1 MQNNANAA
9 ALAGMNTVVAAKNGV
24 KVSNQQVWE
33 SVQRSAASNR
43 INNAGSD
50 YIYYADYIVNNGG
63 KTYDRVR
70 LADWTGYGAAN
81 VSAGMAPDNIVRMQI
96 TMKHQVPAYFTPVVG
111 WKNFQ
116 VNVEA
121 SACLSGYGLGVL
133 SMGVPQYLVGL
144 NKGLPYHVI
153 YNSTKKLI
161 TPLDSRW
168 GNWNQMQGMYIKFP
182 IQNGTS
188 GLSGTLIPWLSW
200 GGSNGT
206 GDLKAGM
213 TFPGTLRDGFTEATP
228 TDSKLPN
235 TAPLKQLTLGDWVSG
250 DTGLR
255 AALNPELQK
264 LRDERTE
271 FALPIYDIAGSGGQ
285 SAFHIV
291 RMGKFKLDSF
301 DMTGSGAFIQLQYLG
316 DKNYSVTEC
325 ATPPPPPQPVYT
337 LTGQARFTEVYS
349 KPKTTLVPTSY
360 DIVIVM
366 DLSGSM
372 NYDWNDQPTSGGAA
386 ARMTDARK
394 AIASIVRGYNVED
407 DPDARM
413 ALVTFNKKSA
423 TLVEKLA
430 TSGCPKPSSG
440 DDDDDRRRQ
449 RKADRKCT
457 DDREMDQRFRKRRQH
472 LSPQERHPVRWP
484 SRLCAIC

>member
-96 TMKHQVPAYFTPVVG
+96 TMKHRVPAYFTPVVG

-144 NKGLPYHVI
+144 NNGLPYHVI
-153 YNSTKKLI
+153 YDSTKKLVA
-161 TPLDSRW
+161 PLDSRW
-168 GNWNQMQGMYIKFP
+168 GNWNQMQNMYIKFP
-182 IQNGTS
+182 VQNGTS

-200 GGSNGT
+200 DGSNGT

-213 TFPGTLRDGFTEATP
+213 TFPGTLHDGFTEATP
-228 TDSKLPN
+228 TDSSYRTLRHSSN
-235 TAPLKQLTLGDWVSG
+235 SPLE
-250 DTGLR
+250 TG
-255 AALNPELQK
+255 
-264 LRDERTE
+264 
-271 FALPIYDIAGSGGQ
+271 
-285 SAFHIV
+285 
-291 RMGKFKLDSF
+291 
-301 DMTGSGAFIQLQYLG
+301 
-316 DKNYSVTEC
+316 
-325 ATPPPPPQPVYT
+325 
-337 LTGQARFTEVYS
+337 
-349 KPKTTLVPTSY
+349 
-360 DIVIVM
+360 
-366 DLSGSM
+366 
-372 NYDWNDQPTSGGAA
+372 
-386 ARMTDARK
+386 
-394 AIASIVRGYNVED
+394 
-407 DPDARM
+407 
-413 ALVTFNKKSA
+413 
-423 TLVEKLA
+423 
-430 TSGCPKPSSG
+430 
-440 DDDDDRRRQ
+440 
-449 RKADRKCT
+449 
-457 DDREMDQRFRKRRQH
+457 
-472 LSPQERHPVRWP
+472 
-484 SRLCAIC
+484 